1 VNGKIIPR
9 KGVYFYVN
17 SNMIL
22 TENFIVN
29 SKLNYYNDQIT
40 RYLSHLDL
48 KYKFVYSIFY
58 ADIYQYGVEKD
69 IAWLVD
75 DIKHYKNITEQN
87 GKQFVFMVDA
97 KNEAPTYRYN
107 LKNVLDRISTNTG
120 MLVKD
125 IIILSGAYH
134 QLGDYIRYSYSPD
147 IACRPEITSGIGFD
161 TLPNYHFIS
170 LARIAKH
177 HRIAATIEILDRGL
191 EPYGNL
197 SLGSG
202 YYYNPSENDLL
213 KNIIP
218 ERYINKF
225 PMYIDN
231 IIAADKDMQQ
241 YESRDDKIITAF
253 VNFVM
258 ETSYENSVSLHTWN
272 VPFITEK
279 SMKPFAWGQ
288 IPIFLNCADSLQKI
302 RDFGFDL
309 FDDIIDHG
317 YDNEPDPMTRI
328 KLCVDQLEK
337 MCHWSLE
344 DCRKF
349 KQDNMQRFENNR
361 KTLDELL
368 LNFHEITIDNLQK
381 TLDSYDL

>member
-1 VNGKIIPR
+1 
-9 KGVYFYVN
+9 
-17 SNMIL
+17 MIL

-40 RYLSHLDL
+40 RYLSHIDL
-48 KYKFVYSIFY
+48 KNKFVYSIFY
-58 ADIYQYGVEKD
+58 ADIYQYGAEKD
-69 IAWLVD
+69 IAWLID
-75 DIKHYKNITEQN
+75 DINHYKNIAQQN

-107 LKNVLDRISTNTG
+107 LKNVLDTISTNTG
-120 MLVKD
+120 ILVKD

-134 QLGDYIRYSYSPD
+134 QSGDDIRYSYSPD
-147 IACRPEITSGIGFD
+147 IACRPEITSGIGFG
-161 TLPNYHFIS
+161 TLPNYHFVS

-191 EPYGNL
+191 EQYGNI

-202 YYYNPSENDLL
+202 YYATPSENDLL
-213 KNIIP
+213 YHVP
-218 ERYINKF
+218 ERYVGKF

-241 YESRDDKIITAF
+241 YESRDDKIITVF

-337 MCHWSLE
+337 ICRWSLE

-361 KTLDELL
+361 KILDELL
-368 LNFHEITIDNLQK
+368 LNFHEITINNLQK
-381 TLDSYDL
+381 TLDSYDI